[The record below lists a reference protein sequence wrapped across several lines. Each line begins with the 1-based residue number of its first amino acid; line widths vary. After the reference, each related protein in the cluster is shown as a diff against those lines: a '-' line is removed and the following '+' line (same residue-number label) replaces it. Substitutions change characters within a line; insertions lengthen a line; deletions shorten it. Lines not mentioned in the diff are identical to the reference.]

1 MNQGLWQQMEQHKEV
16 PADHYD
22 MLPLTMTL
30 YLYPVRQ
37 GKIKVNVKKYLRLS
51 KTFKRNFISQF

>member
-37 GKIKVNVKKYLRLS
+37 GKIKVNVKN
-51 KTFKRNFISQF
+51 T